1 MTTIPVI
8 VAGDDI
14 EATWGAAVAD
24 AINSTTRTSN
34 ASFTSTETQC
44 IGRTFSANTLAA
56 GTCIRLDGWFTI
68 SSSAANT
75 VTFRVRVGASSLSGT
90 VAAQVAPTT
99 TTTASNHSVHV
110 SALVTI
116 RSTGSSGTAIGG
128 MTFLG
133 IDGTIQPFTVG
144 HRADQETSTITVN
157 TTASRV
163 VELTAVASAGTTTIV
178 CRQAYIQ
185 LIAP

>member
-1 MTTIPVI
+1 MTTIPVPS
-8 VAGDDI
+8 AGDDI
-14 EATWGAAVAD
+14 EASWGAAVAD

-34 ASFTSTETQC
+34 ASFTNTETQC
-44 IGRTFSANTLAA
+44 IGKTFSANTLAA
-56 GTCIRLDGWFTI
+56 GTCIRIEGWFTI

-75 VTFRVRVGASSLSGT
+75 VTFRVRIGASSLSGT

-99 TTTASNHSVHV
+99 TNTASAHSVYV
-110 SALVTI
+110 TATVTI
-116 RSTGSSGTAIGG
+116 RSTGGSGTAIGG
-128 MTFLG
+128 MSFVA
-133 IDGTIQPFTVG
+133 IENQPFTVG
-144 HRADQETSTITVN
+144 HRTDQETSTITVD

-178 CRQAYIQ
+178 CRQAFVQ